1 MGLAAS
7 QACLDLLTLRK
18 SDLEYQIMQ
27 IADRRLQ
34 LTKDMEVLAEEK
46 ARKVGNKVIKVIK
59 PATERNGE
67 EEKLSLSIDAL
78 SEQNRVLIETATGEV
93 VTNKNLSEMD
103 IENGLRNGT
112 YRLAEGSDGKATQD
126 ETSDKED
133 KNKYVDWRTDTAV
146 RDEYYTDDDEEAT
159 AIYDAETAKIKSK
172 DQEFDMEQ
180 KTAET
185 QQKSV
190 TNEID
195 GVKKNI
201 EKSIEMGFKLFA

>member
-1 MGLAAS
+1 
-7 QACLDLLTLRK
+7 
-18 SDLEYQIMQ
+18 MQ

-67 EEKLSLSIDAL
+67 EQKLSLSIDAL

>member
-1 MGLAAS
+1 M
-7 QACLDLLTLRK
+7 
-18 SDLEYQIMQ
+18 
-27 IADRRLQ
+27 
-34 LTKDMEVLAEEK
+34 
-46 ARKVGNKVIKVIK
+46 N
-59 PATERNGE
+59 
-67 EEKLSLSIDAL
+67 
-78 SEQNRVLIETATGEV
+78 
-93 VTNKNLSEMD
+93 
-103 IENGLRNGT
+103 
-112 YRLAEGSDGKATQD
+112 
-126 ETSDKED
+126 
-133 KNKYVDWRTDTAV
+133 
-146 RDEYYTDDDEEAT
+146 TDDDEEAT

>member
-67 EEKLSLSIDAL
+67 EQKLSLSIDAL

-133 KNKYVDWRTDTAV
+133 KNKYVDWRNDTAV
-146 RDEYYTDDDEEAT
+146 RDEYDTDDDEEAT

>member
-46 ARKVGNKVIKVIK
+46 ARKLGNKVIKIIK
-59 PATERNGE
+59 PAEDRDGE
-67 EEKLSLSIDAL
+67 EQKLSLSIDAL
-78 SEQNRVLIETATGEV
+78 SDQNRVLIETATGEV
-93 VTNKNLSEMD
+93 VTDKTLSEMD

-112 YRLAEGSDGKATQD
+112 YRLAEGSNGEATQD
-126 ETSDKED
+126 ENSDKED
-133 KNKYVDWRTDTAV
+133 KNKYIDWRTDTVV
-146 RDEYYTDDDEEAT
+146 RDEYYTDDDEQAT
-159 AIYDAETAKIKSK
+159 AEYDAETAKIKTK

-185 QQKSV
+185 QQKAV